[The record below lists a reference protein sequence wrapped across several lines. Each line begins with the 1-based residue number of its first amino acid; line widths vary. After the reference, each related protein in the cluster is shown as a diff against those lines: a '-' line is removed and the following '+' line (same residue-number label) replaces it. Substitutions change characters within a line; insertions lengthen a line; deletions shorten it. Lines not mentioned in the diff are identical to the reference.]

1 MEDWIRR
8 LRAGELSE
16 AAALAEL
23 RRAQLEELGGAA
35 QLDIARERR
44 RGLPEVVLAEGKRPE
59 EAARL
64 AVRLALDRGQG
75 LISRMDEHHL
85 AALREAAAGAAVAVH
100 EHRRAARVVRSDFTV
115 PRGGGRVAI
124 LTAGTSDLDAAE
136 EVRVVVDASGHQ
148 VRLRADVGVAGLH
161 RLLRPLAELQEWDP
175 DVVVVA
181 AGMDGVLPGVVAG
194 LMAVPVIGLPVSTG
208 YGEGGAGRGALTTML
223 QSCAGGLTVVNIDN
237 GVGAGQAA
245 VLVANRAAS
254 LRAAATPPTPP
265 RPHQRGLTA
274 GAGDPAV

>member
-8 LRAGELSE
+8 VREGELSE
-16 AAALAEL
+16 TAALAEL

-75 LISRMDEHHL
+75 LASRLGEPHWV
-85 AALREAAAGAAVAVH
+85 ALRDAAARADLALE
-100 EHRRAARVVRSDFTV
+100 EHRRAARVVRPDFV
-115 PRGGGRVAI
+115 LPARGGRVAI

-136 EVRVVVDASGHQ
+136 EARVMVEACGHE
-148 VRLRADVGVAGLH
+148 VRLRADIGVAGLH
-161 RLLRPLAELQEWDP
+161 RVLGPLAELQEWDP

-181 AGMDGVLPGVVAG
+181 AGMDGVLPGIVAG

-208 YGEGGAGRGALTTML
+208 YGEGGGGRGALTTML

-254 LRAAATPPTPP
+254 LR
-265 RPHQRGLTA
+265 RLA
-274 GAGDPAV
+274 GSETSPAPE

>member
-1 MEDWIRR
+1 MEDVIRR
-8 LRAGELSE
+8 LRSGELSE
-16 AAALAEL
+16 AAALGEL

-64 AVRLALDRGQG
+64 AVRLALEGGQG
-75 LISRMDEHHL
+75 LISRMDDRHW
-85 AALREAAAGAAVAVH
+85 AALREAAAGAELPVH
-100 EHRRAARVVRSDFTV
+100 EYRRAARVVRRDFRV
-115 PRGGGRVAI
+115 PPGGGRVAI
-124 LTAGTSDLDAAE
+124 LTAGTADLDAAS
-136 EVRVVVDASGHQ
+136 EVRMVVDASGHACC
-148 VRLRADVGVAGLH
+148 LRADVGVAGLH
-161 RLLRPLAELQEWDP
+161 RLLGPLAELQSWDP

-223 QSCAGGLTVVNIDN
+223 QSCAGGLVVVNIDN

-245 VLVANRAAS
+245 VLI
-254 LRAAATPPTPP
+254 ATRSALSRSCGGDDP
-265 RPHQRGLTA
+265 
-274 GAGDPAV
+274 GA

>member
-1 MEDWIRR
+1 MEDWVRR
-8 LRAGELSE
+8 LRQGEISE
-16 AAALAEL
+16 TAALAEL

-75 LISRMDEHHL
+75 LVSRLGERHW
-85 AALREAAAGAAVAVH
+85 AALREAAARADVALH
-100 EHRRAARVVRSDFTV
+100 EHRRAARVVRADFVV
-115 PRGGGRVAI
+115 PARGGRVAI

-136 EVRVVVDASGHQ
+136 EVRAVVDACGHE
-148 VRLRADVGVAGLH
+148 VRLRADIGVAGLH
-161 RLLRPLAELQEWDP
+161 RLLGPLAELQAWDP

-181 AGMDGVLPGVVAG
+181 AGMDGVLPGIVAG
-194 LMAVPVIGLPVSTG
+194 LMAVPVVGLPVSTG
-208 YGEGGAGRGALTTML
+208 YGKGGGGRGALTTML

-245 VLVANRAAS
+245 ILVANRAAS
-254 LRAAATPPTPP
+254 MRHLGSRETSSASE
-265 RPHQRGLTA
+265 
-274 GAGDPAV
+274 